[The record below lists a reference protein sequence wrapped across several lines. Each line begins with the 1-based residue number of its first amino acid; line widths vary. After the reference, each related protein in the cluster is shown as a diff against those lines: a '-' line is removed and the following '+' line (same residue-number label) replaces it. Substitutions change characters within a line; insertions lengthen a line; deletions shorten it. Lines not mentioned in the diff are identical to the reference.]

1 MRVTQCNTGI
11 WLLFVH
17 CKINWESVM
26 GILHNDEILGCDFQV
41 VGFRRK
47 SRFAIK
53 GDNAKSL
60 LVFEKNALCCEPYC
74 SIAPSGRDPPLGHVR
89 SSSSTVDAL
98 RGYQN
103 LYAKE
108 YATRSWYFRKTTDL
122 REPPPGQLVYWRSLL
137 GLLALWKFNVLLL
150 QTHSKKHDFLSS
162 RFCELVFYLSPRRF
176 SRILISKILDG

>member
-1 MRVTQCNTGI
+1 MLQILTIFSALQGDVVFRATVRKSDFHMSHANYTMQHGI
-11 WLLFVH
+11 RFRFVH

-60 LVFEKNALCCEPYC
+60 LVFEKNALRCEPYC
-74 SIAPSGRDPPLGHVR
+74 SIAPPGRDPPLGHVR
-89 SSSSTVDAL
+89 SSSSTDGDDDAL

-108 YATRSWYFRKTTDL
+108 YATRS
-122 REPPPGQLVYWRSLL
+122 
-137 GLLALWKFNVLLL
+137 
-150 QTHSKKHDFLSS
+150 
-162 RFCELVFYLSPRRF
+162 
-176 SRILISKILDG
+176 

>member
-1 MRVTQCNTGI
+1 
-11 WLLFVH
+11 
-17 CKINWESVM
+17 M

-89 SSSSTVDAL
+89 SSSSTDGDDDAL

-108 YATRSWYFRKTTDL
+108 YATRS
-122 REPPPGQLVYWRSLL
+122 
-137 GLLALWKFNVLLL
+137 
-150 QTHSKKHDFLSS
+150 
-162 RFCELVFYLSPRRF
+162 
-176 SRILISKILDG
+176 

>member
-11 WLLFVH
+11 RLFFVH
-17 CKINWESVM
+17 CKIDWESSR
-26 GILHNDEILGCDFQV
+26 GILRSDKLLGCDFQV

-74 SIAPSGRDPPLGHVR
+74 SIAPSGRHPPLGHVR
-89 SSSSTVDAL
+89 SSSSSTDDDAL

-108 YATRSWYFRKTTDL
+108 YATRSWYLFWKTTDL

-137 GLLALWKFNVLLL
+137 GFIGTLKVERLTPSNAF
-150 QTHSKKHDFLSS
+150 KKTWFL
-162 RFCELVFYLSPRRF
+162 E
-176 SRILISKILDG
+176 